1 MKQSRNRS
9 FHDAPQREVLAAVN
23 EHPVVDGIS
32 EEIGTEAY
40 QEYHNNTAESRAY
53 NTAPDTAGGVADDGR
68 AADFKE
74 TGKGQRND
82 NRREHSCGED
92 DCNC

>member
-9 FHDAPQREVLAAVN
+9 FHDAPQREVPAAVN

-53 NTAPDTAGGVADDGR
+53 NTALIPPVALPMMDAQPISKKQVKVSGMI
-68 AADFKE
+68 
-74 TGKGQRND
+74 TVG
-82 NRREHSCGED
+82 EHSCGEG
-92 DCNC
+92 